1 MRLPTDPGETPAST
15 RASGTPLTIK
25 RGDLTAI
32 QSYADAPNRIFM
44 VGLFSEGAD
53 DHEGIKIQTS
63 ITAAGAITS
72 AKVPDYCVR
81 RV

>member
-1 MRLPTDPGETPAST
+1 ML
-15 RASGTPLTIK
+15 
-25 RGDLTAI
+25 
-32 QSYADAPNRIFM
+32 PNRIFM
-44 VGLFSEGAD
+44 VRLFSEGAD
-53 DHEGIKIQTS
+53 DHEGIKIRMF